1 MSSQDYSKS
10 FPRLGYGG
18 AQIIKARASYLGT
31 ETLVWDDH
39 LSLLGSAE
47 PYFGSIHHLKRQ
59 LAETEIYGRGGAAFP
74 LSTKIEA
81 YQRFSGNLVIAANGT
96 ESEFLSRKDAALLT
110 RHPHLVID
118 GLTILASSLGAATGH
133 IHLKYANAAVA
144 SVVASALAERHGFD
158 PVKIEISISNPSVG
172 YPSGVESAVIS
183 AVDGSGGKPIYLPD
197 RPIEKGI
204 KRRPTLV
211 SNVETLAQLALLA
224 RFGAKWYS
232 GIGTDA
238 EFGTRLLTITNSD
251 GRSAVVEV
259 EAGLNVFE
267 LLEALAINLQKT
279 SSVLLGGYFGRLV
292 PPGQVKDLIISA
304 PALKGMGLGL
314 GAGVIA
320 VSSCCPIT
328 ETSEIIR
335 YLASQSS
342 GQCGPCFNGLPEL
355 ALLWDTLSRPG
366 NITTVVDEVNRVCA
380 LVMGRGGCAMP
391 DGAVI
396 LSKSSLRYFESELDI
411 HRQGGCSYSGINS
424 YLVPTDTRKGIR

>member
-18 AQIIKARASYLGT
+18 MEIIQSKASFLGA
-31 ETLVWDDH
+31 ETLPLAGH

-74 LSTKIEA
+74 LSKKIEA
-81 YQRFSGNLVIAANGT
+81 YQRFSGPLVIVANGT
-96 ESEFLSRKDAALLT
+96 ESEFLSRKDAALLA

-118 GLTILASSLGAATGH
+118 GLTILATSLGASTGY
-133 IHLKYANAAVA
+133 IHLKHGNSRLRSIVTE
-144 SVVASALAERHGFD
+144 ALEERSGFD
-158 PVKIEISISNPSVG
+158 PIKIEISVTNPSVG

-183 AVDGSGGKPIYLPD
+183 AADGSGGKPIFLPE
-197 RPIEKGI
+197 RPIARGI

-211 SNVETLAQLALLA
+211 SNVETLAQLALMA

-232 GIGTDA
+232 GIGSDS
-238 EFGTRLLTITNSD
+238 ESGSRLLTITNSA
-251 GRSAVVEV
+251 GRSVVVEV
-259 EAGLNVFE
+259 EVGINVFE
-267 LLEALAINLQKT
+267 LLEALSIDLDSA
-279 SSVLLGGYFGRLV
+279 SSVLLGGYFGRLIH
-292 PPGQVKDLIISA
+292 PGQLKDLVVSA
-304 PALKGMGLGL
+304 PVLKNMGLGL

-320 VSSCCPIT
+320 VSSSCPLVESSRIIT
-328 ETSEIIR
+328 

-355 ALLWDTLSRPG
+355 AKLWDTLSRTPKSA
-366 NITTVVDEVNRVCA
+366 TVLDEINRIGA
-380 LVMGRGGCAMP
+380 LIMGRGGCAMP

-396 LSKSSLRYFESELDI
+396 LSKSSLTYFKSELDI
-411 HRQGGCSYSGINS
+411 HRQGGCSFPGTKS
-424 YLVPTDTRKGIR
+424 YLVPNELHKGK